1 MATQINQ
8 IDDERNGITI
18 LRVDGE
24 LLGEDARLLER
35 IASQI
40 ADSTGNHVIIDLADL
55 RFMDSDAAPIVRQME
70 KNESF
75 SVQGLDIFLQTVV
88 NEVER
93 HGV

>member
-24 LLGEDARLLER
+24 LLGEDAQLLER
-35 IASQI
+35 IALQI
-40 ADSTGNHVIIDLADL
+40 NESTGNHVVIDLADL
-55 RFMDSDAAPIVRQME
+55 RFMDSEAAPIVRKME
-70 KNESF
+70 NEGAF
-75 SVQGLDIFLQTVV
+75 SVQGLEIFLQTVV